1 MDKHIIDIEGIG
13 PKYAE
18 KLEAA
23 GIVTIGQLLEKGST
37 PTGRKELEKATDIDG
52 KRILDWIGMADLYRI
67 NGVGKQF
74 AELLKVAGVDT
85 VKELKMRNPENL
97 CKTLEETNDAKN
109 LTRAIPSLA
118 QVRDWIQ
125 QAKRLEARLTY

>member
-23 GIVTIGQLLEKGST
+23 GISTIGQLLEKGST
-37 PTGRKELEKATDIDG
+37 PAGRNALEKATEIDG

-74 AELLKVAGVDT
+74 AELLKVTGVDT

-97 CKTLEETNDAKN
+97 CEALDNTNEAKK
-109 LTRAIPSLA
+109 LTRAVPSLP

-125 QAKRLEARLTY
+125 QAKVLEARLTY

>member
-1 MDKHIIDIEGIG
+1 MDKPIIDIEGIG

-18 KLEAA
+18 KLEAV
-23 GIVTIGQLLEKGST
+23 GITTIGQLLEKGAN
-37 PTGRKELEKATDIDG
+37 PAGRRELEKLTEIDG

-74 AELLKVAGVDT
+74 AELLKATGVDT

-97 CKTLEETNDAKN
+97 CEALAATNETKA
-109 LTRAIPSLA
+109 LTRAIPALP
-118 QVRDWIQ
+118 QVENWIQ
-125 QAKRLEARLTY
+125 QAKNLEARLTY

>member
-23 GIVTIGQLLEKGST
+23 GISTIGQLLEKGST
-37 PTGRKELEKATDIDG
+37 PAGRTALGKATGIDG
-52 KRILDWIGMADLYRI
+52 KKILDWIGMADLFRI
-67 NGVGKQF
+67 SGVGKQF
-74 AELLKVAGVDT
+74 AELLKVTGVDT

-97 CKTLEETNDAKN
+97 CEALKNTNEAKT
-109 LTRAIPSLA
+109 LTRAVPSLP
-118 QVRDWIQ
+118 QVANWIQ